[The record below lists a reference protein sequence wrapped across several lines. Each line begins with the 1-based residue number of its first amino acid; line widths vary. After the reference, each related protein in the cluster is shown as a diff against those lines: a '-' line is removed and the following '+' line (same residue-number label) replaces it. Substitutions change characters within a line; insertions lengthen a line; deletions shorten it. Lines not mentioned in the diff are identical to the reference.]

1 MMEQMVNS
9 VVEKRI
15 KANYQHI
22 KLPSCVYA
30 KITKVSQNADHY
42 VYNLKILDEN
52 KAINSEF
59 PEIPE
64 VKSFVRLENGDIAAV
79 LLLYGQ
85 LNVHIVGKVV

>member
-52 KAINSEF
+52 KI
-59 PEIPE
+59 
-64 VKSFVRLENGDIAAV
+64 LET
-79 LLLYGQ
+79 L
-85 LNVHIVGKVV
+85 